1 MSHIDKLKEKINTDT
16 AIVTVIGLGYV
27 GLPLALECCKAGMN
41 VFGFDV
47 DTDKILKLNQGESYI
62 DDISDEI
69 VYKSIS
75 GHLNGTI
82 KYTSEV
88 DILSDTDIVIIC
100 VPTPLSKNGNPDV
113 SFIESALRDVV
124 DHVHE
129 GMLIIL
135 ESTIYP
141 GATKELLLPKF
152 QNNDG
157 LALEVGDQIFIAFSP
172 ERVDPGRTDWTITN
186 TPKVVGGITPQCCD
200 IAHSLY
206 ARFVEHVITVS
217 DTTTAEMVKLLENTF
232 RATNIALVN
241 EVAIMSELLNID
253 VWEVIA
259 AAKTKPFGF
268 MPFYP
273 GPGIG
278 GHCIPV
284 DPRYLSWKMK
294 NLNYDARFIRLAEDI
309 NSSMPDFVV
318 NKIEKAL
325 NDSSKTIQA
334 SNILILGVTY
344 KPNVSDIRESPAL
357 DVMQLLIDKCKS
369 LKYSDPYVPT
379 LNLEDNIY
387 ESEAIT
393 TKLLLDQDAVIILTD
408 HSEYDLLE
416 IITNSKL
423 IIDTRNAT
431 RYFADTNT
439 NISDY
444 CDIVYI

>member
-1 MSHIDKLKEKINTDT
+1 M
-16 AIVTVIGLGYV
+16 
-27 GLPLALECCKAGMN
+27 
-41 VFGFDV
+41 
-47 DTDKILKLNQGESYI
+47 
-62 DDISDEI
+62 
-69 VYKSIS
+69 
-75 GHLNGTI
+75 
-82 KYTSEV
+82 
-88 DILSDTDIVIIC
+88 IIC

-172 ERVDPGRTDWTITN
+172 ERVDPGRPDWTITN

-241 EVAIMSELLNID
+241 ELAIMSELLNID

-369 LKYSDPYVPT
+369 LKYSDPYVSA

-408 HSEYDLLE
+408 HSDYDLLE

>member
-1 MSHIDKLKEKINTDT
+1 M
-16 AIVTVIGLGYV
+16 
-27 GLPLALECCKAGMN
+27 
-41 VFGFDV
+41 
-47 DTDKILKLNQGESYI
+47 
-62 DDISDEI
+62 
-69 VYKSIS
+69 
-75 GHLNGTI
+75 
-82 KYTSEV
+82 
-88 DILSDTDIVIIC
+88 
-100 VPTPLSKNGNPDV
+100 
-113 SFIESALRDVV
+113 
-124 DHVHE
+124 
-129 GMLIIL
+129 
-135 ESTIYP
+135 
-141 GATKELLLPKF
+141 
-152 QNNDG
+152 
-157 LALEVGDQIFIAFSP
+157 
-172 ERVDPGRTDWTITN
+172 
-186 TPKVVGGITPQCCD
+186 
-200 IAHSLY
+200 Y

-241 EVAIMSELLNID
+241 ELAIMSELLNID

-369 LKYSDPYVPT
+369 LKYSDPYVSA

-408 HSEYDLLE
+408 HSDYDLLE

>member
-1 MSHIDKLKEKINTDT
+1 M
-16 AIVTVIGLGYV
+16 
-27 GLPLALECCKAGMN
+27 
-41 VFGFDV
+41 
-47 DTDKILKLNQGESYI
+47 
-62 DDISDEI
+62 
-69 VYKSIS
+69 
-75 GHLNGTI
+75 
-82 KYTSEV
+82 
-88 DILSDTDIVIIC
+88 IIC

-273 GPGIG
+273 GPGIV

-431 RYFADTNT
+431 RYFDDTNT

>member
-47 DTDKILKLNQGESYI
+47 DTDNILKLNQGESYI

-369 LKYSDPYVPT
+369 LKYSDPYVSA

-408 HSEYDLLE
+408 HSDYDLLE